1 MRRRRRASD
10 HGEFHA
16 DERWLIT
23 YADMITLLLAVFI
36 VLYALSDT
44 NVRKFAE
51 FAQSVAAA
59 FNTDIFKGSEAI
71 TVTSGQKSAPS
82 SDSFDAGSGVLS
94 TDLRTVEATVRDF
107 AVQQGIDGQVS
118 VDRVPEGIA
127 IRISEALLFSSGRA
141 SLDERSLRLVD
152 RVIDAVRP
160 LPNRLRIEGHTDDEP
175 PNGPFYT
182 DNWRLSVARA
192 VAVVEAMAAAG
203 VDPSRL
209 AAAGYGGYL
218 PIVPNTGEEARARN
232 RRVDVLI
239 LYPDWEPGASEFGP
253 TAPGASPAGVLP

>member
-1 MRRRRRASD
+1 MQRRRRASD

-36 VLYALSDT
+36 VLYALSDQ
-44 NVRKFAE
+44 NVRKFTA

-59 FNTDIFKGSEAI
+59 FSTEVFQGTEAI
-71 TVTSGQKSAPS
+71 TVTSGQQSAPS
-82 SDSFDAGSGVLS
+82 TDTFDAGSGVLS

-107 AVQQGIDGQVS
+107 AVENGVGGQVS

-127 IRISEALLFSSGRA
+127 IRISDALLFSSGRA
-141 SLDERSLRLVD
+141 SLDARSKRLLD
-152 RVIDAVRP
+152 RVIVVVGP

-175 PNGPFYT
+175 PAGPFYT
-182 DNWRLSVARA
+182 DNWSLSVARA
-192 VAVVEAMAAAG
+192 LAVLRAMVEGG
-203 VDPSRL
+203 VDRSRL
-209 AAAGYGGYL
+209 AAAGYAEFQ
-218 PIVPNTGEEARARN
+218 PIVPMTDDASRARN

-239 LYPDWEPGASEFGP
+239 LYPDTSSQPF
-253 TAPGASPAGVLP
+253 APVSSPQGILP